1 MPLPENRLLIVEPG
15 DILVIG
21 HAPTLS
27 AQQAD
32 MLKQMLNLKAVIAVP
47 GEIDLA
53 TIRADEH
60 DVHVVVSAPPES
72 AVSVGEQVQRAMRT
86 QRGGR

>member
-32 MLKQMLNLKAVIAVP
+32 RLKKLLDLKAVITVP
-47 GEIDLA
+47 GVVDLA
-53 TIRADEH
+53 TITKKQE
-60 DVHVVVSAPPES
+60 VQVVVSVPPES
-72 AVSVGEQVQRAMRT
+72 AVSVGEQVERATRT